1 MINVRSNVFNIV
13 PTKFAARQA
22 KDPCQQPTTP
32 QLAHTL
38 PFRGNYNTS
47 FRTTLSGQEET
58 TKYNTLTQMLD
69 KKEKKTLELALKS
82 GVLLNNAS
90 NDKSTVLDNL
100 YNIATKPRAEGLN
113 NKTILTDTI
122 NSVTNPYTITQKFGD
137 IPKEYRQEVISELT
151 GNSQNLIERKKAEN
165 QLDNLYSGCCV
176 AASEQFSLATKQPAE
191 YVRMV
196 EGISS
201 PSKAVEKKIK
211 LSSLS
216 QNTGDAIWLLNA
228 FEIPYTATNYET
240 ATLKL
245 APDKNAYTRAK
256 IQQDYRDPLERSS
269 VDVLMQSTFM
279 NVGSQQTYNSLNDKR
294 AGKFSSDDSGL
305 IDYEKTF
312 LETIVEDKNITSVTY
327 QNIDE
332 NQVLQGYTADF
343 DTIKNQLLKTI
354 DKGHNIIIGYTVT
367 NHKNEIVG
375 AHEITITDY
384 KKDNKGQLMFIC
396 NDTDDDVSE
405 PVVYPASYLIPKI
418 HHAGIP
424 EDIANEDL
432 KQIETWRYNLNEM
445 NKK

>member
-1 MINVRSNVFNIV
+1 MINVRSNVFDIV

>member
-1 MINVRSNVFNIV
+1 
-13 PTKFAARQA
+13 
-22 KDPCQQPTTP
+22 
-32 QLAHTL
+32 
-38 PFRGNYNTS
+38 
-47 FRTTLSGQEET
+47 
-58 TKYNTLTQMLD
+58 
-69 KKEKKTLELALKS
+69 
-82 GVLLNNAS
+82 
-90 NDKSTVLDNL
+90 
-100 YNIATKPRAEGLN
+100 
-113 NKTILTDTI
+113 
-122 NSVTNPYTITQKFGD
+122 
-137 IPKEYRQEVISELT
+137 
-151 GNSQNLIERKKAEN
+151 
-165 QLDNLYSGCCV
+165 
-176 AASEQFSLATKQPAE
+176 
-191 YVRMV
+191 
-196 EGISS
+196 
-201 PSKAVEKKIK
+201 
-211 LSSLS
+211 
-216 QNTGDAIWLLNA
+216 
-228 FEIPYTATNYET
+228 
-240 ATLKL
+240 
-245 APDKNAYTRAK
+245 
-256 IQQDYRDPLERSS
+256 
-269 VDVLMQSTFM
+269 M

-312 LETIVEDKNITSVTY
+312 LETVVEDKNITSVTY